1 MTGRPDSVRNR
12 SKAEIRLVL
21 PLPLGPMT
29 RLNGSSRTAAERRA
43 LKFRKC
49 TAVITAFTLSTDP
62 ANSSLRRPPIAQ
74 IPHLTL
80 VGLRHRV
87 FDPRFRPDEALSP
100 VPSVMTL
107 IVPSSGRLSRRSCC
121 LVLLA
126 LPLAVQ
132 AAFFQRG
139 EGQFLILKN
148 EVAYRH
154 DLAADATITQVM
166 AANEG
171 WIAQSATPFPL
182 TLDPINLWARFDL
195 PAVTESRQILL
206 DSSPWERV
214 EYYFVRDGQVVDRQL
229 AGTLVPMSA
238 RTTRISM
245 TILFGHSGFVPLELT
260 PQSRL
265 TVFARLM
272 SEQRFRP
279 ITRLRF
285 YLWDTEQVLAGERRD
300 RLFQGVYLGIMF
312 VLVIYNLGLFFVIRE
327 PNYLYYVIMECA
339 GMLVWSGIFGLTA
352 EFLWPNLPAWEF
364 AVPWIGVF
372 VSGWAGGQFLRHYLD
387 TAKHFPRSDTLLKWI
402 ALANL
407 PLAPTILVLPVT
419 ADIQFEIMMGIWV
432 MVEIG
437 VWMAVL
443 ILALVRR
450 HPLSRYFLAAGL
462 ASFSG
467 SVIVTGAMF
476 GPLPSTDFT
485 LHAGQIGSSITG
497 IILSMGLG
505 FRLRRLQTE
514 VADRQLA
521 EARLQSA
528 HERENRELA
537 EEHNRGLEAKV
548 RERTSELILAQE
560 KSDAML
566 GNILPRAI
574 IDELKARG
582 ETEPRRHEEA
592 SILFTDFV
600 GFTQAVSTIPPKR
613 LVQELDEIF
622 RSFDDLTARHG
633 LEKIK
638 TIGDAYMAASGLPLS
653 AADHAVRCV
662 RAALALTRFIETRNQ
677 TAAMKWGLRVGVH
690 SGAVVAGVVG
700 KHKYAYD
707 VWGDTVNIASRLE
720 SASEVNRVNISAYT
734 YELVR
739 AHFVCEYRGKLAAK
753 GKGEIDMYFVRGE
766 IAGES

>member
-1 MTGRPDSVRNR
+1 
-12 SKAEIRLVL
+12 
-21 PLPLGPMT
+21 
-29 RLNGSSRTAAERRA
+29 
-43 LKFRKC
+43 
-49 TAVITAFTLSTDP
+49 
-62 ANSSLRRPPIAQ
+62 
-74 IPHLTL
+74 
-80 VGLRHRV
+80 
-87 FDPRFRPDEALSP
+87 
-100 VPSVMTL
+100 MTL

-121 LVLLA
+121 LVLLV

-171 WIAQSATPFPL
+171 WIAQNATPFPL
-182 TLDPINLWARFDL
+182 TLDPINLWARFEL

-214 EYYFVRDGQVVDRQL
+214 EYYFVRDGRVVDRQL

-238 RTTRISM
+238 RSTHISM
-245 TILFGHSGFVPLELT
+245 TPLFAHAGFVAVALT

-265 TVFARLM
+265 TVFARLV
-272 SEQRFRP
+272 SAQRFLP
-279 ITRLRF
+279 ISRLRF

-300 RLFQGVYLGIMF
+300 RLFQGIYLGIIL
-312 VLVIYNLGLFFVIRE
+312 VLVVYNLGLFFVIRE
-327 PNYLYYVIMECA
+327 PSYLYYVITECA
-339 GMLVWSGIFGLTA
+339 GALLWCGLVGLTS
-352 EFLWPNLPAWEF
+352 EFLWPNLPIWEF
-364 AVPWIGVF
+364 TSLWIWVCL
-372 VSGWAGGQFLRHYLD
+372 SGWAGGQFFRHYLD

-402 ALANL
+402 ALANV
-407 PLAPTILVLPVT
+407 PLAPVIFVVP
-419 ADIQFEIMMGIWV
+419 AKAAYQFEVLLGAWGIA
-432 MVEIG
+432 EIG

-443 ILALVRR
+443 ILAMVRR
-450 HPLSRYFLAAGL
+450 HPLARYFLAAGL
-462 ASFSG
+462 ASITG
-467 SVIVTGAMF
+467 SVIVTGAMI
-476 GPLPSTDFT
+476 GPLPGTDFT

-514 VADRQLA
+514 VSDRQLA
-521 EARLQSA
+521 EARLQGE

-548 RERTSELILAQE
+548 RERTSELVLAQE

-622 RSFDDLTARHG
+622 RGFDDLTTQHG

-753 GKGEIDMYFVRGE
+753 GKGEIDMFFVKDE
-766 IAGES
+766 IAGETAPA